1 MELRLF
7 FEDYFNAEPE
17 GDDEYSIPT
26 IEQTIPNP
34 DDEALRDAL
43 FQVAEK
49 SALDPTV
56 ILVHSNSRDFVQFF
70 PLVNPL
76 DKEEEAEPLM
86 DAEIEGGGESAEPSA
101 PPAPGGDEDL
111 AGEEDEALRQLPEDL
126 CHVEYCKHLPGKH
139 HAQFFTEKLT
149 LPEVLEILQLFV
161 AGDESWQKRKE
172 WRKLVWAGPEAQGDS
187 RSKFGSLAL
196 AAVFLVGCLATPIL
210 YARIMFLLFVAILV
224 FNAYRRIGYG
234 TGSPWKS
241 GDDARWDFYDDGKAA
256 KKKWKPPSGKEVGAF
271 FKEYAGLLIFLA
283 ISAFFIVF
291 GIMSGS
297 CRNGFNRKERE
308 PARIER
314 DRGREMG
321 PKAPGEGAPQGGRN
335 PR

>member
-86 DAEIEGGGESAEPSA
+86 DAELEGGGKSAEPSA

-172 WRKLVWAGPEAQGDS
+172 WRLS
-187 RSKFGSLAL
+187 
-196 AAVFLVGCLATPIL
+196 C
-210 YARIMFLLFVAILV
+210 
-224 FNAYRRIGYG
+224 NAYLVRQDYVFTLCGDPGLQRVSPHWLWHGLTLEIRRRC
-234 TGSPWKS
+234 P
-241 GDDARWDFYDDGKAA
+241 
-256 KKKWKPPSGKEVGAF
+256 VG
-271 FKEYAGLLIFLA
+271 FL
-283 ISAFFIVF
+283 
-291 GIMSGS
+291 
-297 CRNGFNRKERE
+297 R
-308 PARIER
+308 
-314 DRGREMG
+314 
-321 PKAPGEGAPQGGRN
+321 
-335 PR
+335 

>member
-1 MELRLF
+1 MKLRLF
-7 FEDYFNAEPE
+7 FEDYENAEPE
-17 GDDEYSIPT
+17 GDGGYFVPT
-26 IEQTIPNP
+26 ITETILDP

-43 FQVAEK
+43 FQIAEK
-49 SALDPTV
+49 STLDPV
-56 ILVHSNSRDFVQFF
+56 AVLVREAHLSNSSDFVQFY

-76 DKEEEAEPLM
+76 DKEEEAGSLLNE
-86 DAEIEGGGESAEPSA
+86 EIEGQGEAEEPSA
-101 PPAPGGDEDL
+101 PPFPGG
-111 AGEEDEALRQLPEDL
+111 GGGGYRQLPEDL
-126 CHVEYCKHLPGKH
+126 CHVEYCKHLPGKN
-139 HAQFFTEKLT
+139 HAQFFTEELT

>member
-7 FEDYFNAEPE
+7 FEDYFNPVPDGD
-17 GDDEYSIPT
+17 GDDSIPT

-56 ILVHSNSRDFVQFF
+56 ILVHSTNRDFVQFF

-76 DKEEEAEPLM
+76 DKEQEAEPLM

-101 PPAPGGDEDL
+101 PPVPGGDEDL
-111 AGEEDEALRQLPEDL
+111 AGEDEEVLRQLPADL

-139 HAQFFTEKLT
+139 HAQFFTEELT

-161 AGDESWQKRKE
+161 AGDASWQNRKE
-172 WRKLVWAGPEAQGDS
+172 WRTLVWAGPEAQGDS
-187 RSKFGSLAL
+187 RAKFGSLAL
-196 AAVFLVGCLATPIL
+196 AAVFFAGCLATPIL
-210 YARIMFLLFVAILV
+210 YARIVFLFFVAILV
-224 FNAYRRIGYG
+224 FNAYRRLGYG

-241 GDDARWDFYDDGKAA
+241 GDDARWEFYDDGKTA

-271 FKEYAGLLIFLA
+271 FKEYAGLLVFLA

-321 PKAPGEGAPQGGRN
+321 PKAPGEGASPGGRN